1 MRNRILQGGLIDL
14 LEALRARLIR
24 SVIAIAVGFAGSY
37 AFKEKIFDI
46 LVSPLTQRLCDGCTM
61 IYTSLPEAFFTYLKA
76 ALLCGIMLASPVV
89 LYQIWTLV
97 VPSLNRRHRH
107 LLIPVVL
114 LSTLFFTGGA
124 CFGYFMVFPF
134 GFDFFMSF
142 ASETLRPMLSM
153 KDYLGFAAKLLLA
166 FGLVFEMPLAI
177 SFLARLGVV
186 DATFLGKHRKYALL
200 LFFVTAA
207 ILTPPDLFTQVMMA
221 VPMILLYELSI
232 LGARIF
238 GRHKAVFGNA
248 GEECAP

>member
-1 MRNRILQGGLIDL
+1 MRNTVLQGGLVNL
-14 LEALRARLIR
+14 LESLRTRLIR
-24 SVIAIAVGFAGSY
+24 SAIAIAVGFAGSY

-76 ALLCGIMLASPVV
+76 AFLCGIMLASPVI
-89 LYQIWTLV
+89 LYQIWTLAA
-97 VPSLNRRHRH
+97 PALNKDQRH

-114 LSTLFFTGGA
+114 LSTLFFVGGA

-177 SFLARLGVV
+177 TFLARLGIVN
-186 DATFLGKHRKYALL
+186 AAFLSRHRKYALL
-200 LFFVTAA
+200 LFFVAAA
-207 ILTPPDLFTQVMMA
+207 ILTPPDLFTQMMMA
-221 VPMILLYELSI
+221 LPMILLYELSI
-232 LGARIF
+232 LGARVF
-238 GRHKAVFGNA
+238 GRRKTALNA
-248 GEECAP
+248 GGECAP